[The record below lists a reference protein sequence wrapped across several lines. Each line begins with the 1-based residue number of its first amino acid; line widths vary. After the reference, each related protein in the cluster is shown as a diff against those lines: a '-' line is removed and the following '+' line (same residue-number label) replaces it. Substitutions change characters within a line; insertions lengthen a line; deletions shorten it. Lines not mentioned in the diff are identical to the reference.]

1 MAFEPWVFNKARLG
15 DTKTEVTFAEFF
27 NTLDFNKQEEY
38 LVRESFQNSG
48 DAALSDLQP
57 VVVRIFVSGAER
69 ALPTEKAVKY
79 FGSMQAH
86 LDACQDISGDWVG
99 IFAGPCE
106 YLAIE
111 DFGTKGLTGDES
123 AGIHDSEQNHF
134 YHFFRTAGR
143 TDKQVGTGKAGSWG
157 VGKFV
162 YIMSSQIRTMF
173 GYTAR
178 GHESPTRQRL
188 LLGQAALRFHQIKKE
203 IFVNYG
209 YFGIESDPEL
219 GVTMPYSDDALLR
232 QFASDW
238 NLKRVGETGLSV
250 VVPYCKDI
258 DPEGLL
264 YSIIKEYGGRILRNR
279 LVVELDFPNQSP
291 LHLSKDTVLTIVK
304 EKENYGEWREVQ
316 SLLLLLKD
324 HEESVAADW
333 IEFPIITSAC
343 DWKDLII
350 PDEILNLFVTRM
362 RSDGTVFVR
371 VPLEIQSEAKKDK
384 SSKSRSFFEV
394 LLRQEEGSEPIAPV
408 YFRDGLRISGKQM
421 GNKSNGVRTVFI
433 SGDGILAEM
442 LTNAEGPAHT
452 EWQPN
457 RDKFKGKYHRGDVW
471 LRFCKNAPRK
481 LVELARGNSAEND
494 YQSLADLFPDPEYE
508 AASTTKPRVKTRG
521 ESGGGNTGEVIVEQ
535 EGTIPVRIRA
545 ISRGFSLSFEESTK
559 VAEIEIE
566 MAYARARGSS
576 FSKWNPADFQAS
588 ELEVTVTQGQ
598 IKSSAKNKFVVS
610 VKNSEKF
617 RLQVQ
622 GFDERRDLRV
632 RATKARDE

>member
-1 MAFEPWVFNKARLG
+1 MMFDSWVFNKARLG

-48 DAALSDLQP
+48 DAALSDSHP
-57 VVVRIFVSGAER
+57 VEVRIFVSGAER
-69 ALPTEKAVKY
+69 ALTEEKAAKY
-79 FGSMQAH
+79 FGSMQEH
-86 LDACQDISGDWVG
+86 LDACQDISGDWAG
-99 IFAGPCE
+99 IFGGLCE

-173 GYTAR
+173 GYTVR
-178 GHESPTRQRL
+178 SHDSPERRRL
-188 LLGQAALRFHQIKKE
+188 LLGQTALRFHQIQKE

-209 YFGIESDPEL
+209 YFGIESNPEL
-219 GVTMPYSDDALLR
+219 GVTMPYRDDVLLR

-238 NLKRVGETGLSV
+238 NLKRTGETGLSV

-264 YSIIKEYGGRILRNR
+264 FSIIKEYGGRILRNR

-291 LHLSKDTVLTIVK
+291 LLLSKDTLFTIIN
-304 EKENYGEWREVQ
+304 ERQNDGEWREVQ
-316 SLLLLLKD
+316 SLLSLLKD
-324 HEESVAADW
+324 HEDSVASDW

-350 PDEILNLFVTRM
+350 PDEIQTLLTTRM
-362 RSDGTVFVR
+362 QSQRTLFVR
-371 VPLEIQSEAKKDK
+371 VPLDIQSKAKKGD
-384 SSKSRSFFEV
+384 SSKSHSFFEV
-394 LLRQEEGSEPIAPV
+394 IIRQEDGSEPIAPV

-421 GNKSNGVRTVFI
+421 GTKSNGVRTVFI

-457 RDKFKGKYHRGDVW
+457 RDKFKGKYHRGEIW

-481 LVELARGNSAEND
+481 LVELARGNNSEND
-494 YQSLADLFPDPEYE
+494 YQSLADLFPDPEYQ
-508 AASTTKPRVKTRG
+508 AASTTRPRVNTRG
-521 ESGGGNTGEVIVEQ
+521 DSGGGSTGEVIVEQ
-535 EGTIPVRIRA
+535 EGIIPVRIRA
-545 ISRGFSLSFEESTK
+545 IKCGFSLGVEENNK
-559 VAEIEIE
+559 VDEIQIE

-576 FSKWNPADFQAS
+576 FSKWNPADFLAS
-588 ELEVTVTQGQ
+588 DLEVIVTQGKLISTVKNQ
-598 IKSSAKNKFVVS
+598 IVVS
-610 VKNSEKF
+610 VKNSKKF
-617 RLQVQ
+617 RLQVK

-632 RATKARDE
+632 RATKAMDE